1 MSNINSLKEIYQEHL
16 KEESYQKY
24 HQIIFKVDL
33 NSENNPIQDENIIIQ
48 NLKTLQIID
57 WMPFLNKIGLVVEDY
72 YVRFMINS
80 LGQYFIKL
88 SIVYPSIGTI
98 LEYKNSLCL
107 LPGCPEKIFN
117 YWSCFCEYH
126 GSTPD
131 IINNTNLVNQ
141 YFENRSEELKKL
153 HQSYQK
159 QENLVHYL
167 KTQFDTPTFELTSL
181 HLDPN
186 ISCHLSIIY
195 NESNLTDIDIE
206 DDIELD
212 QYMLNSTIHDDDD
225 IINHSTLEDILQLFE
240 KDPSDINLEQLDE
253 SKEESKEEPR
263 DELEQLDESK
273 EESKEEPR
281 DELEQLDES
290 KEEPRDELEQLE
302 EFKKEPRDE
311 LEQLEEFKKEP
322 RDELEQLEENLNV
335 DLEDLDEC
343 DSKDN
348 EGISEDELDEYLKPS
363 NNNEGGSSDFFD
375 SESEMSDDDDY
386 DISRKELE
394 EMIEELAQHHLKNM
408 NKK

>member
-195 NESNLTDIDIE
+195 NESNLTDIDLE

-240 KDPSDINLEQLDE
+240 KDPSDINLEQLEEFKKEPRDELEQLDE

-281 DELEQLDES
+281 DELEQLEES
-290 KEEPRDELEQLE
+290 KE
-302 EFKKEPRDE
+302 
-311 LEQLEEFKKEP
+311 EP

-363 NNNEGGSSDFFD
+363 NDNEGGSSDFFD
-375 SESEMSDDDDY
+375 SESEMSDDDDDY